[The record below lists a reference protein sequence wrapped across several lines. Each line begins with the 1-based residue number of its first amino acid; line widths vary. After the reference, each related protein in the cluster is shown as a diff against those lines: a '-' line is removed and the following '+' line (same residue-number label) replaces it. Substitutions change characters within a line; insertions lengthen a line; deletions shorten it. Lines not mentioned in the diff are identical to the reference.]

1 MTRPASTV
9 RVPRDPDLSPGEQ
22 APDGLLPSGM
32 QRGGVSRLVVVLAV
46 TGTILLALGAFWL
59 SFTTLRDLAV
69 LSGLPAAQAWIW
81 PLIVDGVILE
91 ATISVVALRDSARP
105 ARRFA
110 WLLLGAGA
118 GMSVAANIT
127 YAVVAADTRVP
138 ALVAALVASVPP
150 LVLLAMT
157 HLTVELTR
165 NTAPAPASRE
175 PRARPRVPAEITT
188 IATSGDLDRSE
199 QGVRLE
205 PPDTTVAARP
215 ETRTGARPVA
225 ARGRGERQRD
235 AHARALALN
244 AEGVS
249 KRQIAAQLGVHPTTV
264 GRWLNAPGRQ
274 QDGDPHD

>member
-1 MTRPASTV
+1 MTGPAVTA
-9 RVPRDPDLSPGEQ
+9 RAPRDPDLSP
-22 APDGLLPSGM
+22 DGTPVA
-32 QRGGVSRLVVVLAV
+32 GVSRFVVLLAV

-69 LSGLPAAQAWIW
+69 LSGIPEGQAWMW

-91 ATISVVALRDSARP
+91 ATISVVALRDSART

-118 GMSVAANIT
+118 GVSVAANIT
-127 YAVVAADTRVP
+127 HAVVAADTRVP
-138 ALVAALVASVPP
+138 VFIAALVASVPP

-165 NTAPAPASRE
+165 NTSPTIRESAPPLS
-175 PRARPRVPAEITT
+175 VAEET
-188 IATSGDLDRSE
+188 
-199 QGVRLE
+199 
-205 PPDTTVAARP
+205 TTVATSTHPHRP
-215 ETRTGARPVA
+215 EQHPIPEPPETTAVARPVMT
-225 ARGRGERQRD
+225 RGGSKQRGE
-235 AHARALALN
+235 ARVRAVALD

-264 GRWLNAPGRQ
+264 GRWVNTPDRQ

>member
-1 MTRPASTV
+1 MTRPTV
-9 RVPRDPDLSPGEQ
+9 TARARRDPDLSPGGTP
-22 APDGLLPSGM
+22 AP
-32 QRGGVSRLVVVLAV
+32 GVSRFVVVLAV

-59 SFTTLRDLAV
+59 SFTTLRDLAI
-69 LSGLPAAQAWIW
+69 LSGIPEGQAWMW

-91 ATISVVALRDSARP
+91 ATISVVALRDSART

-118 GMSVAANIT
+118 GVSVAANIT
-127 YAVVAADTRVP
+127 HAVVAADTRVP

-165 NTAPAPASRE
+165 NTTRTPTGRELVPPLLVADETTTIVTSTDPDGSEQDAVPE
-175 PRARPRVPAEITT
+175 PR
-188 IATSGDLDRSE
+188 
-199 QGVRLE
+199 
-205 PPDTTVAARP
+205 DTTAV
-215 ETRTGARPVA
+215 ARPVA
-225 ARGRGERQRD
+225 TGGGRGRRGD
-235 AHARALALN
+235 ARVRALVLD

-264 GRWLNAPGRQ
+264 GRWVNAPERQ

>member
-1 MTRPASTV
+1 MTRPAVTA
-9 RVPRDPDLSPGEQ
+9 RAPRDPDLSPGKQ
-22 APDGLLPSGM
+22 TPDGPSS
-32 QRGGVSRLVVVLAV
+32 GGVSRFVVVLAV

-69 LSGLPAAQAWIW
+69 LSGIPEGQAWMW

-91 ATISVVALRDSARP
+91 ATISVVALRDSART

-118 GMSVAANIT
+118 GVSVAANIT
-127 YAVVAADTRVP
+127 HAVVAADTRVP
-138 ALVAALVASVPP
+138 ALIAALVASVPP

-165 NTAPAPASRE
+165 NTTPTPTVRE
-175 PRARPRVPAEITT
+175 PSIQPLTSDQAST
-188 IATSGDLDRSE
+188 ATAVDTPPQSE
-199 QGVRLE
+199 QDAGLE
-205 PPDTTVAARP
+205 PPEATVAARP
-215 ETRTGARPVA
+215 ETITAGRPVA
-225 ARGRGERQRD
+225 ARGGSGRKED
-235 AHARALALN
+235 ARVRAIALD

-264 GRWLNAPGRQ
+264 GRWVNAPDRQ